1 MRRSLVTGGAGFL
14 GGHLVRRLRD
24 AGDEVRVLDVAVP
37 VDPVDGARY
46 QRGSV
51 TDPNAV
57 RSALQ
62 GVERVFHLAGTPE
75 LWSADD
81 AEAARV
87 HVEGTRTVL
96 EEAERAGAARIV
108 HTSTAAILRDFG
120 GRGDPR
126 AASRDE
132 PTLPDPEEVPDGYC
146 RAKVRSEEA
155 ALDAARGGAPVVVV
169 SPGAPLGPGDRGPT
183 PPSRMLLGFL
193 NGRFPAYMDGWLSV
207 VDVRDVAGGHLIAA
221 EEGRPGARYVLAG
234 PDLRLGEFLHRLE
247 GLTGLSMPRLRVPP
261 LLARASAR
269 ISELVADHLT
279 GRSPDATLSGVRIA
293 LAPARTDLGSLGP
306 EALGL
311 NFRELEETL
320 ADAVRWFAEEGMLE
334 RKLAAPV

>member
-1 MRRSLVTGGAGFL
+1 VRRSLVTGGAGFL

-37 VDPVDGARY
+37 TDPEEGARY

-51 TDPNAV
+51 TDPDAV
-57 RSALQ
+57 RSALR

-108 HTSTAAILRDFG
+108 HTSTEAILRDFG

-126 AASRDE
+126 AASRAA
-132 PTLPDPEEVPDGYC
+132 PTLPDPDEVPEGYC

-155 ALDAARGGAPVVVV
+155 ALDAARRGAPVVVV

-193 NGRFPAYMDGWLSV
+193 NGRFPAYLDGWLSA
-207 VDVRDVAGGHLIAA
+207 VDVRDVAEGHLLAA
-221 EEGRPGARYVLAG
+221 EEGHPGARYVLAG
-234 PDLRLGEFLHRLE
+234 PDLRLGEFLRRLE
-247 GLTGLSMPRLRVPP
+247 EVTGLSMPRLRVPP
-261 LLARASAR
+261 FLARASAWV
-269 ISELVADHLT
+269 SELAADHLT

-293 LAPARTDLGSLGP
+293 LAPAREDLGSLGP
-306 EALGL
+306 DALGL
-311 NFRELEETL
+311 TLRALEETL

-334 RKLAAPV
+334 RGVAASL